1 MTYQGAISQT
11 QMNPGK
17 FSLAAFNPFTVN
29 VLMSPLLVHC
39 AKTFYKRKYKNLV
52 KLQKKPFYILM
63 QLTQMTTMSQQQ
75 HPWQIAQVMKKII
88 GVREMVKEEYEN
100 LIEKLNNEL
109 VNLSPPPQPCIAS
122 HVN

>member
-1 MTYQGAISQT
+1 
-11 QMNPGK
+11 
-17 FSLAAFNPFTVN
+17 
-29 VLMSPLLVHC
+29 
-39 AKTFYKRKYKNLV
+39 
-52 KLQKKPFYILM
+52 M

-75 HPWQIAQVMKKII
+75 NQWQIAQVMKKII

-109 VNLSPPPQPCIAS
+109 VNLSPQPQPCIAS

>member
-1 MTYQGAISQT
+1 
-11 QMNPGK
+11 MNPGK

-75 HPWQIAQVMKKII
+75 HQWQIAQVMKKII

>member
-1 MTYQGAISQT
+1 
-11 QMNPGK
+11 MNPGQ
-17 FSLAAFNPFTVN
+17 FSLAAFNPFIAN

-39 AKTFYKRKYKNLV
+39 AKTFYKRKYQKLV
-52 KLQKKPFYILM
+52 KLQKKPLYILM

-75 HPWQIAQVMKKII
+75 HQSQIAQVMKKII
-88 GVREMVKEEYEN
+88 GVREMVMEEYEN

-122 HVN
+122 PVN